1 MTRTGDRRQGS
12 WRDVL
17 LVYRREIDARM
28 LTKGYLIGLLATA
41 AAVVGLVIAF
51 SPSDSPKAYTVA
63 VCGGPAGA
71 FGPVPQGI
79 RTRPCADAADAR
91 ALTGAKHADA
101 AVVAHDG
108 AVSVLVRGDTAQ
120 PARDAAVALGRQ
132 WATTTALRSRHVDT
146 ARLAR
151 DIAAAGPHL
160 VTVGGGAGH
169 GDTGQLGA
177 AVGMVFVLFMQIFG
191 QGAAVAQGVVE
202 EKSTRIVEVL
212 LSTLT
217 PVRLMIGKVAGI
229 GTAAL
234 TQIFVMAAA
243 LVGTRYAEHTRT
255 MTLPGTVA
263 LVSGVCWF
271 LLSFVLFAFLFA
283 AAGSL
288 VSRPEELQSVLMPIM
303 LIAMAPLAVAAAAA
317 GSITAP
323 WVAVVR
329 YIPPFSGLLMPLEAS
344 VNAVSPEQ
352 QLLAAGVML
361 LVTAAC
367 AWLGARIYR
376 NSILRIGATLRWR
389 QGWAA

>member
-1 MTRTGDRRQGS
+1 MTRAGDRRQGS
-12 WRDVL
+12 WKDVL

-28 LTKGYLIGLLATA
+28 LTKGYLIGLLVTV

-51 SPSDSPKAYTVA
+51 SPSDAPGTSTVA
-63 VCGGPAGA
+63 VCGAPPAA
-71 FGPVPQGI
+71 FGPVPQGV
-79 RTRPCADAADAR
+79 RVRRCADAAGAR
-91 ALTGAKHADA
+91 ALTGGKQADA
-101 AVVAHDG
+101 AVAVDHG
-108 AVSVLVRGDTAQ
+108 TVSVLVRGDTGQ
-120 PARDAAVALGRQ
+120 QARDAAMALGRQ
-132 WATTTALRSRHVDT
+132 WATTTALRGQHVDT
-146 ARLAR
+146 ARLDR
-151 DIAAAGPHL
+151 DIAAAGPHP
-160 VTVGGGAGH
+160 VTVGGAGH
-169 GDTGQLGA
+169 GGTGQLGA

-255 MTLPGTVA
+255 MTLPGTAAV
-263 LVSGVCWF
+263 VSGLCWF

-317 GSITAP
+317 GSISAP

-361 LVTAAC
+361 LATAAC

-376 NSILRIGATLRWR
+376 NSILRIGATIRWR
-389 QGWAA
+389 QAWGA